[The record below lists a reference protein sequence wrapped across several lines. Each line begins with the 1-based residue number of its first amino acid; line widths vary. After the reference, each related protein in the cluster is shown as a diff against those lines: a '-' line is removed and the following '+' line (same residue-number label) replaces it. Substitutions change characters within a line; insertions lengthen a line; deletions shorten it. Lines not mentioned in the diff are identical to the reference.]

1 MSTPRKHHYVPRS
14 YLARFTQTGAADGRL
29 FVLDK
34 GTRRQWPSTPGDS
47 ACERDFYML
56 EVDEG
61 SEQDALAIE
70 KFLGNIESIGS
81 ESITATL
88 RDNCVPGGELRNKLV
103 GFLAAMAMR
112 VPGVLSRWDEANEQV
127 MKSALWY
134 LTATPQAWQA
144 QVEAMRKEGV
154 EVPEVSYEDIR
165 EFVLSEDY
173 SIRLDQNTRL
183 STILHPLPEL
193 ARELSRRHWTLVVA
207 EPDAPDFIC
216 SDRPLTLCWNDSA
229 PRPGRPPL
237 GLGLRMTTAMFP
249 LSRRAALLGMYEAPF
264 PTTTVNPMLVGIVN
278 AWTGLYASRFIY
290 SAEPEFEVTL
300 RNGLPGDQHD
310 FLREFVQA
318 DANRATKHDR

>member
-14 YLARFTQTGAADGRL
+14 YLARFTLTGATDSRL

-34 GTRRQWPSTPGDS
+34 STGRQWPSTPDDS

-61 SEQDALAIE
+61 SEQEALAIE
-70 KFLGNIESIGS
+70 KFFGNIESIGS
-81 ESITATL
+81 ESISATL
-88 RDNCVPGGELRNKLV
+88 RDNRVPDGELRNKLV
-103 GFLAAMAMR
+103 GFLSVMAMR

-127 MKSALWY
+127 MKTVAWY

-144 QVEAMRKEGV
+144 HVEAMRREGV
-154 EVPEVSYEDIR
+154 EVTEDSYEAIR

-173 SIRLDQNTRL
+173 TVRMDQNTRL

-193 ARELSRRHWTLVVA
+193 ARELSRRHWTLVVG

-216 SDRPLTLCWNDSA
+216 SDRPLTLCWNDS
-229 PRPGRPPL
+229 PPKLGRPPL
-237 GLGLRMTTAMFP
+237 GLALRMTTAMFP

-264 PTTTVNPMLVGIVN
+264 PTTTANAMLVGIVN
-278 AWTGLYASRFIY
+278 AWTARYASRFVY
-290 SAEPEFEVTL
+290 SAEQDFEVTL
-300 RNGLPGDQHD
+300 HNRTPGSRLD
-310 FLREFVQA
+310 FMREFG
-318 DANRATKHDR
+318 ANGPEPS